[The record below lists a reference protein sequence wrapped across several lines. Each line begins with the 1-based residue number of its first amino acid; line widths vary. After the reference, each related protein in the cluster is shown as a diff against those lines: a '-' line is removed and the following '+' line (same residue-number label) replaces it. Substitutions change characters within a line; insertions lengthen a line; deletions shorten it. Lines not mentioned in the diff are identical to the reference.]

1 MRGDRV
7 VSFHLF
13 AHLVSLP
20 MRVRDAGAFLAEAWL
35 RSPIANRL
43 DNGDVLAAPVL
54 DAATVRIAAIDADPV
69 LVQYIGGTFVTIFPA
84 AVALAEPLRP
94 MNA

>member
-1 MRGDRV
+1 MFKV
-7 VSFHLF
+7 Q
-13 AHLVSLP
+13 AHF
-20 MRVRDAGAFLAEAWL
+20 DGGLAEIS
-35 RSPIANRL
+35 RCDCL
-43 DNGDVLAAPVL
+43 DDRDVLAAPVL

-84 AVALAEPLRP
+84 AVALAEPPWP